1 MCKPIST
8 HRIAP
13 PTLSSCYVLIEELI
27 VPNMSSY
34 KAINHEQYMEK
45 TIKKL
50 ELLQKEDDEENIT
63 DEMMEAEKNLLHCL
77 PPDLKSKI
85 M

>member
-1 MCKPIST
+1 MCKLIFI

-50 ELLQKEDDEENIT
+50 KLLQKKDDEENIIN
-63 DEMMEAEKNLLHCL
+63 EMIEAEKNLLHCL
-77 PPDLKSKI
+77 PSNSKCKI